1 MKNLSF
7 APFNNP
13 FQSAQKNGPLR
24 GHLRVGDRVQDA
36 ALVFTVLVVR
46 RVFNDLLAFV
56 GGIVPSVT
64 VLLRMLRDMRLGL
77 RRLNSLWR

>member
-1 MKNLSF
+1 
-7 APFNNP
+7 
-13 FQSAQKNGPLR
+13 
-24 GHLRVGDRVQDA
+24 
-36 ALVFTVLVVR
+36 LVFTVLVVR